1 MSLRSAVRAW
11 LESQGLYVRRTSQLP
26 YGVDW
31 MLDARRI
38 LPQLGVTTIFDIGA
52 HKGQTA
58 TRLRTIFPAAQI
70 HSFEPIPS
78 TFAVLSEA
86 LSSITGAHAH
96 NLAMADESG
105 RRQIHAVAGAST
117 NSLASRR
124 MEGDPNAT
132 KVEITC
138 TTVDDFCQLH
148 AIDQISV
155 IKTDTEG
162 LDVSVLRGAKRMLS
176 GGSIQAICCETTFNR
191 RDPEVSNFHQVEAL
205 LADHGIVPITI
216 YPHAAAGFGVLGKF
230 FDTLFVRD
238 SLLPGWAKP

>member
-1 MSLRSAVRAW
+1 MNLRSAVRTW
-11 LESQGLYVRRTSQLP
+11 LERHGLYVKRTSQLP
-26 YGVDW
+26 LGIDW
-31 MLDARRI
+31 MLDAKRL
-38 LPQLGVTTIFDIGA
+38 LPQLGATTILDIGA
-52 HKGQTA
+52 HQGQTA
-58 TRLRTIFPAAQI
+58 TRLRAMFPTAQI

-78 TFAVLSEA
+78 TFATLSA
-86 LSSITGAHAH
+86 TLSGIPGVHAH
-96 NLAMADESG
+96 NLAMADEAG

-148 AIDQISV
+148 AIDQISA

-162 LDVSVLRGAKRMLS
+162 LDVSVLRGATRMLRS
-176 GGSIQAICCETTFNR
+176 GSIQAICCETSFNR
-191 RDPEVSNFHQVEAL
+191 RDPEVSNFHQVESL
-205 LADHGIVPITI
+205 LADHGLVPITI

-230 FDTLFVRD
+230 FDTLFVRH
-238 SLLPGWAKP
+238 SLLTGWAKP